1 MRDKTELTKE
11 EAQLEHRQRKRKI
24 KLSKKAKTTELK
36 EKRRREGI
44 ALAERFAVRETQRK
58 MERQAKKTKG
68 SKDAGEEKEGRRTNA
83 SHKVFKNLD
92 KIVKEDYAKK
102 EAKRASKAEGKGYL
116 AGSAI
121 GKEAT

>member
-1 MRDKTELTKE
+1 
-11 EAQLEHRQRKRKI
+11 
-24 KLSKKAKTTELK
+24 
-36 EKRRREGI
+36 
-44 ALAERFAVRETQRK
+44 
-58 MERQAKKTKG
+58 
-68 SKDAGEEKEGRRTNA
+68 
-83 SHKVFKNLD
+83 VFKNLD